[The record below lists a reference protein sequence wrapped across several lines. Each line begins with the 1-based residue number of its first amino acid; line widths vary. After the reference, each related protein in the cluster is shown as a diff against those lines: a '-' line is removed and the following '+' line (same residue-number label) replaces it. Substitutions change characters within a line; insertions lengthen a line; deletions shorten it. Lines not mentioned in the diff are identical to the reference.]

1 MNILTVKISRS
12 TVATRPDVEGFRD
25 EGFVLQRANLQ
36 IPQFLIGSVG
46 KQVKQHMPCVW
57 LVIKWLTTIPT

>member
-1 MNILTVKISRS
+1 MQTKILIVKISRS
-12 TVATRPDVEGFRD
+12 TVATRPDVEGFRG

-46 KQVKQHMPCVW
+46 KQVKQHRQCV
-57 LVIKWLTTIPT
+57 VGD

>member
-1 MNILTVKISRS
+1 MKISQS

-25 EGFVLQRANLQ
+25 EGFVPQRANLQ

-46 KQVKQHMPCVW
+46 KQVKQHRQCV
-57 LVIKWLTTIPT
+57 VGD